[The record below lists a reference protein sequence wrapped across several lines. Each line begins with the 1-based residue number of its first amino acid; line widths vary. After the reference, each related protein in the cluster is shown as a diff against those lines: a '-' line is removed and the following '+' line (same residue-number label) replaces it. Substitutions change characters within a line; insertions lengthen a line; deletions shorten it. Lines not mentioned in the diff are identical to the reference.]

1 MKLRKLE
8 IALEKIEG
16 FESPNVFF
24 EQYKT
29 PATVAAPF
37 LHMAF
42 MSGDI
47 TGKTVY
53 DFGCGTGILSL
64 GAALLGAKEVIGFD
78 IDAGAVQTAEK
89 NAALFYEDIGSIDSD
104 VETAGAN
111 PAVRFVHSNV
121 SDIPARISAGEF
133 KRADTILMNPPFGA
147 QEKGNDRPFLDAA
160 IAAGTVIYSIHNKG
174 SRGFVEKYIKPAVVT
189 DCFIADFPIKK
200 TFDFHKKEVQTI
212 QVEIFRIEVSDASA
226 EK

>member
-16 FESPNVFF
+16 FESPNVHF

-37 LHMAF
+37 LHLAF

-47 TGKTVY
+47 SGKTVY

-64 GAALLGAKEVIGFD
+64 GAAILGAKNVVGID
-78 IDAGAVQTAEK
+78 IDSGAVQTAEQ
-89 NAALFYEDIGSIDSD
+89 NSES
-104 VETAGAN
+104 
-111 PAVRFVHSNV
+111 VRDEIEQGLNEEISFIH
-121 SDIPARISAGEF
+121 SDISEIPKRIESGDL

-147 QEKGNDRPFLDAA
+147 QEKGNDRPFLTAA
-160 IAAGTVIYSIHNKG
+160 IAAGDVVYSIHNKG
-174 SRGFVEKYIKPAVVT
+174 SRDFVEKYIKPAVIT
-189 DCFIADFPIKK
+189 DSFIADFPIKK
-200 TFDFHKKEVQTI
+200 TFDFHKKDVQTI
-212 QVEIFRIEVSDASA
+212 QVEIYRIEAFQP
-226 EK
+226 

>member
-47 TGKTVY
+47 FGKTVY

-64 GAALLGAKEVIGFD
+64 GAALLGAEEVIGFD

-89 NAALFYEDIGSIDSD
+89 NAALFQADIED
-104 VETAGAN
+104 AGGN
-111 PAVRFVHSNV
+111 SAVRFVCSDV
-121 SDIPARISAGEF
+121 SDIPARIAADEL
-133 KRADTILMNPPFGA
+133 KRADTVLMNPPFGA

-160 IAAGTVIYSIHNKG
+160 IAAGAVIYSIHNKG

-189 DCFIADFPIKK
+189 DCFITDFPIKK

-212 QVEIFRIEVSDASA
+212 QVEIFRIEASKA
-226 EK
+226 RR